1 MEVLR
6 CGLGRRIRTLMKP
19 ISVLTAALAF
29 SLLVNFVLWAR
40 IEREARASANPAGAA
55 ASNSVRDVNA
65 EGGPIKDSLS
75 AAAGVD
81 AASRRGVV
89 WREPR
94 KPEELRA
101 LADELR
107 AAGFSEGN
115 VRYLIGSLIQ
125 RQVRGASEFAKM
137 PFWHQTG
144 GGKMAREAIQ
154 KMNAEAQASQQAVLG
169 EGEPDPADLDP
180 IARSSR
186 YGTLSDEKI
195 ALLTKIERDYG
206 EVYWQQRR
214 GANGEDAADTFEGRN
229 RIRVIEEEKE
239 RDIAAVLTPEEFE
252 DYARRRSRAA
262 LTVIQGVADIP
273 VSEEEYMALY
283 QLQRRSFDSLP
294 RTPGP
299 EESIVYAHH
308 AALSPEQV
316 RTVLTDDRFYSYMEN
331 TDPVYGAVAKF
342 ARSTPALTRDQTYQ
356 LYQLQ
361 SAAIHALARTAGPGQ
376 QSDLANTPAGR
387 AALAPFNSQLDTLL
401 GPAAAA
407 AYRRSMMG
415 RIFAAPAGP

>member
-1 MEVLR
+1 
-6 CGLGRRIRTLMKP
+6 MKST
-19 ISVLTAALAF
+19 SVLTAALAF

-40 IEREARASANPAGAA
+40 IEREARASALAA
-55 ASNSVRDVNA
+55 AATHPDPNRGTRPGTAGFVSASPSGA
-65 EGGPIKDSLS
+65 TDSP
-75 AAAGVD
+75 ATG
-81 AASRRGVV
+81 RRGVV

-125 RQVRGASEFAKM
+125 RQVRGASEWAKM

-144 GGKMAREAIQ
+144 GGKTARGAIE
-154 KMNAEAQASQQAVLG
+154 KMNEEAQAAQQAVLG
-169 EGEPDPADLDP
+169 QREPDPADLDP
-180 IARSSR
+180 IARSAR
-186 YGTLSDEKI
+186 YGALSDEKI
-195 ALLTKIERDYG
+195 AQLAKIERDYG

-214 GANGEDAADTFEGRN
+214 GAGNEDAMDTFEGRN

-239 RDIAAVLTPEEFE
+239 RDLAAVLTPEEFE
-252 DYARRRSRAA
+252 DYSRRRSRAA
-262 LTVIQGVADIP
+262 LTVIQGVADIA

-283 QLQRRSFDSLP
+283 QLQRRSFETLP
-294 RTPGP
+294 RSPGP
-299 EESIVYAHH
+299 EEFVAHAH
-308 AALSPEQV
+308 QAALSPEQV
-316 RTVLTDDRFYSYMEN
+316 RTVLKDDRFYSYMEK
-331 TDPVYGAVAKF
+331 TDPVYAQVARF
-342 ARSTPALTRDQTYQ
+342 AKNTPTLTRDQTYQ

-361 SAAIHALARTAGPGQ
+361 SAALLAVARTAGPGQ

-387 AALAPFNSQLDTLL
+387 AAVAPFSAQLDALL

-407 AYRRSMMG
+407 YRRSTTG

>member
-1 MEVLR
+1 
-6 CGLGRRIRTLMKP
+6 MKST
-19 ISVLTAALAF
+19 SVWAGALAL

-40 IEREARASANPAGAA
+40 IEREARASAIAAAA
-55 ASNSVRDVNA
+55 ASAGSAGEPR
-65 EGGPIKDSLS
+65 GR
-75 AAAGVD
+75 AAASTANRSAPID
-81 AASRRGVV
+81 AAANGRRGVV

-144 GGKMAREAIQ
+144 GGKVARATIE
-154 KMNAEAQASQQAVLG
+154 KMNAEAQAAQQAVLG
-169 EGEPDPADLDP
+169 QGEPDPADLDP

-195 ALLTKIERDYG
+195 ALLDKVERDYG

-214 GANGEDAADTFEGRN
+214 GAGNEDAMDTFEGRN

-239 RDIAAVLTPEEFE
+239 RDLAAVLTPEEFE
-252 DYARRRSRAA
+252 DYSRRRSRAA
-262 LTVIQGVADIP
+262 LTVIQGVADIA

-283 QLQRRSFDSLP
+283 QLQRRSFATLP
-294 RTPGP
+294 RTPGTD
-299 EESIVYAHH
+299 EFVAYAHN
-308 AALSPEQV
+308 AALPPEQV
-316 RTVLTDDRFYSYMEN
+316 RTVLKDDRFYSYMEK

-342 ARSTPALTRDQTYQ
+342 ARSTPTLTRDQTYQ

-361 SAAIHALARTAGPGQ
+361 SAALLALAQTAGPGR
-376 QSDLANTPAGR
+376 QSDLANTPAR
-387 AALAPFNSQLDTLL
+387 QAAVAPFNAQLDALL
-401 GPAAAA
+401 GSSAAAS
-407 AYRRSMMG
+407 YRRSTMG
-415 RIFAAPAGP
+415 RMFAAPGGP